1 METVDRGRRRFI
13 AAVAALIALLLMGR
27 RFLVP
32 RRRTAE
38 ERLTVEKGVIPPRGA
53 LVFRERRL
61 AVIREEGEIYALS
74 LSCTHLGC
82 AVTVTPDRLAC
93 PCHGSVFDRRGNVL
107 KGPAARPLD
116 RFRVE
121 DAGDRVIVFL

>member
-13 AAVAALIALLLMGR
+13 AALAAFAALLLGR

-32 RRRTAE
+32 QRRPAE
-38 ERLTVEKGVIPPRGA
+38 ERLTVEKRTIPPRGA

-61 AVIREEGEIYALS
+61 AVIREGGEIYALS

-121 DAGDRVIVFL
+121 DDGDRVIVFL